1 MIDMSRKALQPCVA
15 PVPSGAFPDPRH
27 DHSRC
32 VDAALAQAE
41 IICRDRGVRLTDIRR
56 RVLELVWSNHRPV
69 GAYEIL
75 DHLGGNRKK
84 AQPPTVYRALEFLL
98 EQGLIHRIESLNAYI
113 GCTAPERDHAG
124 QFLICRD
131 CGATAE
137 LLDRRI
143 DTAIHA
149 GATAAGFTI
158 EHPTVELEGLCA
170 KCHSHEHHD

>member
-1 MIDMSRKALQPCVA
+1 MSPKVPHVSVA
-15 PVPSGAFPDPRH
+15 PTVLGVFPEPGH
-27 DHSRC
+27 DHAHC
-32 VDAALAQAE
+32 VDMALKQAE
-41 IICRDRGVRLTDIRR
+41 SICQERGARLTDVRH
-56 RVLELVWSNHRPV
+56 RVLELVWRNHRPV

-75 DHLGGNRKK
+75 EHLGNSRKR

-98 EQGLIHRIESLNAYI
+98 AQGLIHRIESLNAYI
-113 GCTAPERDHAG
+113 GCTAPERDHDG

-149 GATAAGFTI
+149 GASAAGFTV

-170 KCHSHEHHD
+170 KCRSHDHHD